1 MIKLKD
7 FTEFVIRKGKAQSE
21 FDIATQQLKSLKGT
35 LQQDESRLAEARN
48 RLREAER
55 KRDSGTG
62 WKIGLSFIPVV
73 DLVIL
78 GIVIAEKK
86 AGQRR
91 FSEKR
96 FFEFIFSFYSY

>member
-1 MIKLKD
+1 
-7 FTEFVIRKGKAQSE
+7 
-21 FDIATQQLKSLKGT
+21 LKSLDGS
-35 LQQDESRLAEARN
+35 LQQEENRLAEARN

-73 DLVIL
+73 GFVIL

-91 FSEKR
+91 FSENL
-96 FFEFIFSFYSY
+96 FFIHFFLTIMTFYKKLFFNTFFSF